1 MIHGIVIHGDGLGR
15 SYGYPTANLDCIRKD
30 VKFSS
35 GVYAAWAF
43 VNHKKYTSALVI
55 QHDPWKVEV
64 YIIGFDGD
72 LYGKYVEV
80 DPVQKVSELEWFET
94 TEEIIKKIDQDIVLV
109 KEVLALK

>member
-1 MIHGIVIHGDGLGR
+1 MIEVF
-15 SYGYPTANLDCIRKD
+15 CK
-30 VKFSS
+30 
-35 GVYAAWAF
+35 YAERDRQA
-43 VNHKKYTSALVI
+43 KT
-55 QHDPWKVEV
+55 
-64 YIIGFDGD
+64 IGFDGD